1 LNEEK
6 MMSTQRK
13 EEVKIRA
20 MVDSDLPRVNEI
32 DRMIYGDDRVPT
44 WPFSFETYWNVH
56 KPRLSLVAEV
66 GGKVAGFVVG
76 TIAEVEQ
83 GQSVLNLRHTIERPS
98 THRRVGWIDMI
109 GIDPASQHMGVG
121 RSLVTA
127 FCEECRRVD
136 AVAKGIAK
144 ENDARLRSFLSAAGF
159 KPTDLVVYEKD

>member
-1 LNEEK
+1 LSEE
-6 MMSTQRK
+6 MMMTQRRD
-13 EEVKIRA
+13 EAKIRT

-32 DRMIYGDDRVPT
+32 DRMLTGDERVPT

-66 GGKVAGFVVG
+66 SGKVMGFVVG

-83 GQSVLNLRHTIERPS
+83 SQSVLNLRHTIERPT
-98 THRRVGWIDMI
+98 THRKVGWIDMI
-109 GIDPASQHMGVG
+109 GIDPAAQHMGVG
-121 RSLVTA
+121 RGLVNA
-127 FCEECRRVD
+127 FCEECRRED

-144 ENDARLRSFLSAAGF
+144 EHDARLRSFLSAAGF